1 MQVQI
6 GLDEKDEEF
15 EIYLDDEWFN
25 ATRLKEEGILNH
37 ISDVE
42 YKRYRWCNPPTLP
55 VPLLHLHPN
64 FHVNVIISTI
74 TDLIDSFPY
83 TWNPASNSPRNT
95 VTVYKSLAPANFYY
109 FQSSKKADKYAI
121 PLRRNSVYCRIEK
134 FLPFGMFSPR
144 NLQPR

>member
-6 GLDEKDEEF
+6 GLDEMDEEF

-42 YKRYRWCNPPTLP
+42 YQRYGWCNPPTLP

-64 FHVNVIISTI
+64 FHVDVIISTI

-83 TWNPASNSPRNT
+83 TWNPASNSPGIQSLFIKAWLLLIFIIFNHLKRQTNT
-95 VTVYKSLAPANFYY
+95 PY
-109 FQSSKKADKYAI
+109 
-121 PLRRNSVYCRIEK
+121 R
-134 FLPFGMFSPR
+134 
-144 NLQPR
+144 